1 MAISD
6 FLLENVQQDETKE
19 VHLKRFKS
27 PFVIR
32 SIDESLNDTLK
43 KRATIKKK
51 NRQGVAIPEFNNEKY
66 IDSLM
71 SACVVTPDLK
81 DAQLQESYRTVGDE
95 AATLKAMLKIGEYN
109 RLMQEIQSLNGFDE
123 DINDLVEEAKN
134 D

>member
-1 MAISD
+1 
-6 FLLENVQQDETKE
+6 
-19 VHLKRFKS
+19 
-27 PFVIR
+27 
-32 SIDESLNDTLK
+32 
-43 KRATIKKK
+43 
-51 NRQGVAIPEFNNEKY
+51 
-66 IDSLM
+66 M